1 MKKSSKSKKETRKEA
16 RKNALK
22 CIFLSHFLVTPY
34 IAYILHQLTEFLLG
48 INYQGYGGMLPKL
61 DWNYFRAWYVLI
73 VKHPSGMRMWLLSV
87 EMLFVAFMIYIAFS
101 TTAEIAEV
109 EEYPVTDYISIPVP
123 AGNGQ
128 HGRSWFASEED
139 KKRLIHTVTI
149 DGKHD
154 MENLSERPGVVVGME
169 RVNGKD
175 HIQYLASFAHA
186 IILALTGA
194 GKTRRVL
201 LETICLQLMAN
212 DSIVVSDVK
221 GEIYY
226 YTSEYAKKRGYQI
239 YTIDLVNPLK
249 SSRYNFLQPII
260 DALAEGK
267 IRHEQRIEQL
277 KAQMVEAKG
286 DLEVLANLAK
296 QLEIVKNDYS
306 WTDKAQDYTWDLVAI
321 FAGEQKGEPIWYN
334 GETATL
340 AACIMAI
347 CLEAP
352 EECQNLYNVY
362 NFIAYMSQVNPIT
375 NKRPLTAYLNTLP
388 DAHPAKMIFMQSQV
402 AAEETRA
409 SFNTSALGT
418 LRLFTNP
425 QLAEMSSK
433 SDFNLEA
440 IGDKKTAIYM
450 IIPDEKKTYYAIAS
464 VFINQL
470 YISQVAAARK
480 TGGALAIPTD
490 YDLDE
495 IGNFPPIPV
504 MANLLSVGRSRGI
517 RVNLVLQDYQQLEA
531 KYKEDFETI
540 KSQCALKIFL
550 KSDNFKTLEEISK
563 SLGDYTVESASASA
577 SGSNTKDINI
587 SNSSNLSGRRLLF
600 ESELKKLRSP
610 DALVM
615 ITSEDPMVTK
625 LPDLSEYHF
634 NKMLGLGDEAHN
646 QRIITEREA
655 KREEREY
662 VNLPLWGIWDEYK
675 KKLDEEAKRVL
686 KASGA
691 KMKGEM
697 SNE

>member
-1 MKKSSKSKKETRKEA
+1 M
-16 RKNALK
+16 
-22 CIFLSHFLVTPY
+22 
-34 IAYILHQLTEFLLG
+34 
-48 INYQGYGGMLPKL
+48 
-61 DWNYFRAWYVLI
+61 
-73 VKHPSGMRMWLLSV
+73 
-87 EMLFVAFMIYIAFS
+87 
-101 TTAEIAEV
+101 
-109 EEYPVTDYISIPVP
+109 
-123 AGNGQ
+123 
-128 HGRSWFASEED
+128 
-139 KKRLIHTVTI
+139 
-149 DGKHD
+149 
-154 MENLSERPGVVVGME
+154 
-169 RVNGKD
+169 
-175 HIQYLASFAHA
+175 
-186 IILALTGA
+186 
-194 GKTRRVL
+194 
-201 LETICLQLMAN
+201 
-212 DSIVVSDVK
+212 
-221 GEIYY
+221 
-226 YTSEYAKKRGYQI
+226 
-239 YTIDLVNPLK
+239 
-249 SSRYNFLQPII
+249 
-260 DALAEGK
+260 
-267 IRHEQRIEQL
+267 
-277 KAQMVEAKG
+277 
-286 DLEVLANLAK
+286 
-296 QLEIVKNDYS
+296 
-306 WTDKAQDYTWDLVAI
+306 
-321 FAGEQKGEPIWYN
+321 
-334 GETATL
+334 
-340 AACIMAI
+340 
-347 CLEAP
+347 
-352 EECQNLYNVY
+352 
-362 NFIAYMSQVNPIT
+362 
-375 NKRPLTAYLNTLP
+375 
-388 DAHPAKMIFMQSQV
+388 
-402 AAEETRA
+402 
-409 SFNTSALGT
+409 
-418 LRLFTNP
+418 
-425 QLAEMSSK
+425 
-433 SDFNLEA
+433 
-440 IGDKKTAIYM
+440 
-450 IIPDEKKTYYAIAS
+450 
-464 VFINQL
+464 
-470 YISQVAAARK
+470 AAARK

-691 KMKGEM
+691 KTKGEM

>member
-1 MKKSSKSKKETRKEA
+1 MKKARKTKKESKKEA
-16 RKNALK
+16 RKRALK
-22 CIFLSHFLVTPY
+22 RIYLGHFLVTPY
-34 IAYILHQLTEFLLG
+34 LAYLLYQVTEFLAWTNSNTEKTG
-48 INYQGYGGMLPKL
+48 ILPSINLNYLK
-61 DWNYFRAWYVLI
+61 AWYVLI
-73 VKHPSGMRMWLLSV
+73 IKHPYGIRMWLLAL
-87 EMLFVAFMIYIAFS
+87 EILFVAFMIYIAFS
-101 TTAEIAEV
+101 ARAEIAEV
-109 EEYPVTDYISIPVP
+109 DEYPVTDYISIPVP

-128 HGRSWFASEED
+128 HGRSWFATEED
-139 KKRLIHTVTI
+139 KKRLIRTIVI

-154 MENLSERPGVVVGME
+154 METLSERPGVVLGME
-169 RVNGKD
+169 RVDGKD
-175 HIQYLASFAHA
+175 QIQYLATFAHS
-186 IILALTGA
+186 ITLALTGA

-201 LETICLQLMAN
+201 LETICLQLMAG
-212 DSIVVSDVK
+212 DSILVSDVK

-226 YTSEYAKKRGYQI
+226 YTSEYAKQREYKI

-260 DALAEGK
+260 DALAEGRK
-267 IRHEQRIEQL
+267 RHEQKINALKEQVM
-277 KAQMVEAKG
+277 KMKD
-286 DLEVLANLAK
+286 DLEAVAKLAK
-296 QLEIVKNDYS
+296 EIEILKKDYA
-306 WTDKAQDYTWDLVAI
+306 WTDKAQDYAWDLVAI

-352 EECQNLYNVY
+352 AECQNLYNVY
-362 NFIAYMSQVNPIT
+362 NFIAYMSQVNPVT
-375 NKRPLTAYLNTLP
+375 HKRPLTAYLNSLP

-433 SDFNLEA
+433 SDFSLGS
-440 IGDKKTAIYM
+440 IGNEKTAIYM

-470 YISQVAAARK
+470 YIAQVAAARK
-480 TGGALAIPTD
+480 TGGALKTPTD

-495 IGNFPPIPV
+495 IGNFPPVPI

-540 KSQCALKIFL
+540 KSQCGLKIFL

-563 SLGDYTVESASASA
+563 SLGDYTVESSSASA
-577 SGSNTKDINI
+577 SGNSGKDINI

-600 ESELKKLRSP
+600 EAELQKLRSP

-615 ITSEDPMVTK
+615 VTSEAPMITQ
-625 LPDLSEYHF
+625 LPDLSKYHF
-634 NKMLGLGDEAHN
+634 NQMLGLGDEKHN
-646 QRIITEREA
+646 QQLISEREE
-655 KREEREY
+655 KRKERVYES
-662 VNLPLWGIWDEYK
+662 LPLWGIWDEYK
-675 KKLDEEAKRVL
+675 KILDEEAERVL
-686 KASGA
+686 KASG
-691 KMKGEM
+691 
-697 SNE
+697 SNEGRRKHE